1 MNPRGEEREMSIVL
15 CDNFLLSFVVS
26 QADGCLFLFFFW
38 RKRRRRLCVR
48 ATYQVQYLPG
58 ALVTLA
64 AIVSNFAIDKCPLS
78 FETNS

>member
-1 MNPRGEEREMSIVL
+1 MS
-15 CDNFLLSFVVS
+15 
-26 QADGCLFLFFFW
+26 FLFFFW

-58 ALVTLA
+58 ALVTLD